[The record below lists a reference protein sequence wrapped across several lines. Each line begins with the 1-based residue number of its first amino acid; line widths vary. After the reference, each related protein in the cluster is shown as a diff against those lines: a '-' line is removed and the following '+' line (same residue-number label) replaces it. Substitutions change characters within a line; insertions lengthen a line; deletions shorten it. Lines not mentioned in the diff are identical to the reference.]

1 MLFAS
6 GSGNAGPCRRLVAEL
21 VPAVRAVGSV
31 ALVCA
36 AAACASPAANPYGAL
51 RPAGAA
57 ADRTDAPQST
67 GAAPGTAMGNPASTG
82 PLGGMGEA
90 VEGHRQGR
98 W

>member
-6 GSGNAGPCRRLVAEL
+6 GSGNTGPCRRLVAEL
-21 VPAVRAVGSV
+21 VPAVRAVGGV

-36 AAACASPAANPYGAL
+36 AAACAPAANPYGAL

-67 GAAPGTAMGNPASTG
+67 GAAPRTGMGSPASTG
-82 PLGGMGEA
+82 PLGGMDEA
-90 VEGHRQGR
+90 VEGHQQRR